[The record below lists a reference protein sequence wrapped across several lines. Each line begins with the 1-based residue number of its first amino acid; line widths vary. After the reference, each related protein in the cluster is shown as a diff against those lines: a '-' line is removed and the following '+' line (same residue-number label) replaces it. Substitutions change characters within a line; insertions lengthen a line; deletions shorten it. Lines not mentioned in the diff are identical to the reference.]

1 MVFLERRAYFFF
13 GGSRPVMVP
22 SAISAAK
29 QIGSDKVGVGVEGEA
44 DNLPIMLVLS
54 THSNSAKEDS
64 RS

>member
-1 MVFLERRAYFFF
+1 MGACLFF
-13 GGSRPVMVP
+13 GGSKSAMLP
-22 SAISAAK
+22 SAFSAAK